1 MRLDG
6 AFEIAA
12 EQSTNKQKDSPFSLV
27 FDKEF
32 FAALCV
38 PLRSFKGQFEVAE
51 QGIFV
56 FDGGKVLID
65 ENSSEIQRKVGKEV
79 NKIIAGFLAHSRP
92 SNLQYQ

>member
-1 MRLDG
+1 MRT
-6 AFEIAA
+6 FKIY
-12 EQSTNKQKDSPFSLV
+12 SPLMTAKYVSSF
-27 FDKEF
+27 
-32 FAALCV
+32 
-38 PLRSFKGQFEVAE
+38 FKGQFEVAE